1 MRERLIRALGG
12 YVSFEEALEE
22 ARATADRSARR
33 ALLAAATR
41 RLFNTIDEEDLL
53 KVDKTSGQW
62 TYMGRP
68 FGKDELMVVVQHA
81 KGLIDSRL
89 WAVLQADIKYQAN
102 RRIYIDSRTEEDLV
116 AGKLLLYLGDIIH
129 TRLKRLASL

>member
-12 YVSFEEALEE
+12 YTSFEEALQE
-22 ARATADRSARR
+22 ARATADRPARR

-41 RLFNTIDEEDLL
+41 RLFNTIDEDDLL
-53 KVDKTSGQW
+53 KVDKASSQW

-68 FGKDELMVVVQHA
+68 LGKEEMMVIIQQA

-89 WAVLQADIKYQAN
+89 WAVLLADIKYQAN
-102 RRIYIDSRTEEDLV
+102 RRIYIDSKSEDDLV

-129 TRLKRLASL
+129 TRVKRLASL